1 MASAQKMKLD
11 LSAPHQ
17 RYTLADGSYA
27 KGVTTVLDVL
37 AKQNL
42 LDWYPRV
49 EREGI
54 VEHVTKFCESKST
67 ADGYLRTSSVYDAFL
82 GLPKWPSGKPKWFGI
97 QSSRAAADLG
107 TVAHAHIEAWLT
119 GRELDP
125 EGLPEGMWEAA
136 LPAFDRFKA
145 WWDGMGLELVA
156 SEWQGVSEAYR
167 YGGTIDFVARKKD
180 GGLLLGDIKTSK
192 ANKAWPYPTVIA
204 QVAAYRWMW
213 QENGKGDVGEVHVV
227 RVGKTPEDRGQYVRI
242 TDRDL
247 DAGWTLFKAA
257 RAACDALEVL
267 ER

>member
-1 MASAQKMKLD
+1 MKLD

-27 KGVTTVLDVL
+27 TGVTTVLGVL
-37 AKQNL
+37 NKGALMPWAAK
-42 LDWYPRV
+42 V
-49 EREGI
+49 EREFVAAHFARGGDAA
-54 VEHVTKFCESKST
+54 TLPRQYAYAAES
-67 ADGYLRTSSVYDAFL
+67 GR
-82 GLPKWPSGKPKWFGI
+82 
-97 QSSRAAADLG
+97 AADLG

-119 GRELDP
+119 ERELDT

-136 LPAFDRFKA
+136 LPAFDRFKS

-180 GGLLLGDIKTSK
+180 GTLLLGDIKTSK

-204 QVAAYRWMW
+204 QVAAYRQMW

-227 RVGKTPEDRGQYVRI
+227 RVGKTAEDRGQYVRI
-242 TDRDL
+242 TERDL
-247 DAGWTLFKAA
+247 DAGWALFKAA
-257 RAACDALEVL
+257 RAAYDALAVL